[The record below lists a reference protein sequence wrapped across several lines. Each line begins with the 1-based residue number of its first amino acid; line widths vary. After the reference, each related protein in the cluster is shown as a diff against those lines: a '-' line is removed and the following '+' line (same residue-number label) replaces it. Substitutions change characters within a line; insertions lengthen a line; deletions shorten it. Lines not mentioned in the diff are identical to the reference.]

1 MSTLSSTAVINPGA
15 SLAVG
20 VKVSHF
26 SVIEDK
32 VIIGEHSVIGESVVI
47 RKDVRIGNNVVVHP
61 HVVIN
66 SGVSIGDRTEIFPG
80 AYIGKEPK
88 GAGTLARQ
96 PVFEKRVIV
105 GADSSIGPHAVV
117 YYDVEIGD
125 HTLIGDGASIRE
137 QCRIGSYSLISRYV
151 TINYNATIG
160 NRTRILDFSHITG
173 NCTIGNDVFI
183 STMIA
188 TTNDNALGAKGYSEQ
203 QIKGP
208 IIEDGAMIAANVT
221 LLPGVRIG
229 EKAIIGAGAVVTKD
243 VTPLTVMMGIPA
255 RESRKVGS

>member
-1 MSTLSSTAVINPGA
+1 MPTISSTAVINPGA

-26 SVIEDK
+26 SVIENE
-32 VIIGEHSVIGESVVI
+32 VIIDENSFIGESVIIRQDVVI
-47 RKDVRIGNNVVVHP
+47 GKNVIIHP
-61 HVVIN
+61 NVVIN
-66 SGVSIGDRTEIFPG
+66 SGVSIGDRVEIFPG

-96 PVFEKRVIV
+96 PVFERRVLIGSDTSV
-105 GADSSIGPHAVV
+105 GPHAVI
-117 YYDVEIGD
+117 YYDVEIGE

-137 QCRIGSYSLISRYV
+137 QCRIGCYSLISRYV
-151 TINYNATIG
+151 TINYNATVG
-160 NRTRILDFSHITG
+160 HRTRILDFSHITG
-173 NCTIGNDVFI
+173 NCIIGNDVFI

-188 TTNDNALGAKGYSEQ
+188 TTNDNALGREGYNEQ

-221 LLPGVRIG
+221 LLPGVTIG
-229 EKAIIGAGAVVTKD
+229 QKAVIGAGSVVTKD
-243 VTPLTVMMGIPA
+243 VAPESVMMGVPA
-255 RESRKVGS
+255 RESRKI